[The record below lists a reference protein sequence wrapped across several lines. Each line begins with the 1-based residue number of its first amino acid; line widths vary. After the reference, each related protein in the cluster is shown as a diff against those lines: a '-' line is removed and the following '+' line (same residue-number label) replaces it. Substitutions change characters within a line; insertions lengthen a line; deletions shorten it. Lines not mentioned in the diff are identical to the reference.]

1 MLDVYVVIVVL
12 YIQQALQQ
20 LQQLLSYEI
29 ARWPSER

>member
-29 ARWPSER
+29 AR